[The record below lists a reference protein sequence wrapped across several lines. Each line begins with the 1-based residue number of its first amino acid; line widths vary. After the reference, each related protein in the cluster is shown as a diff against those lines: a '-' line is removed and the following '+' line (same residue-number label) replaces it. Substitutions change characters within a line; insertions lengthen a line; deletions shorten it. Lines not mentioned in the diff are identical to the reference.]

1 MFYMEYNEEQQAFY
15 KKIKDKI
22 KDGRKNLRTVPKDF
36 QEYVKLLTDYIPQP
50 SLRKREIEDRTRE
63 NKNYNK
69 LIFVLAFSQDM
80 KLKSNNIFQI
90 SDKKLS
96 SILFALTELSDV
108 HLFISISSFF
118 PESDINCNPILKRN
132 QKQCS
137 RSNVLIADI
146 DSYHSERCKDLTP
159 EQTLQLIKKERP
171 QFFTDEMPLTVVKS
185 GNGLQLYLNI
195 ASCDLFTKSDKHFW
209 RVLNKRFNDFFL
221 EYGADPKCSSD
232 ITRIFRIPY
241 STNCK
246 NNKSKPVEFLSEVK
260 TTPIGIDKL
269 AQIMNLTGEDFNYRD
284 DEYLKR
290 KRINEKLIKDERLAR
305 QKDREKVEKRKKH
318 IEYLKWTKTANPTE
332 VRQMEEWKANGKK
345 GIETLVKKRL
355 ADLEKLLELR
365 DADIEGCRN
374 NFLFIYGSTHFKYY
388 SDIEDTSHKLYELNR
403 FFSEPISESELE
415 STIKS
420 IEKHNYTKFT
430 NEYIMNVLQITEEE
444 SKELSLCYTI
454 EQRKEH
460 LSNKAKAKYKS
471 KLPEGTLTLTEK
483 AIINQEYVKTHMD
496 TPAADL
502 AKELN
507 ISKSHIYAIKRRIR
521 NQ

>member
-1 MFYMEYNEEQQAFY
+1 MEYNEEQQAFY

-260 TTPIGIDKL
+260 ATPIGIDKL

-305 QKDREKVEKRKKH
+305 
-318 IEYLKWTKTANPTE
+318 
-332 VRQMEEWKANGKK
+332 
-345 GIETLVKKRL
+345 
-355 ADLEKLLELR
+355 
-365 DADIEGCRN
+365 
-374 NFLFIYGSTHFKYY
+374 
-388 SDIEDTSHKLYELNR
+388 
-403 FFSEPISESELE
+403 
-415 STIKS
+415 
-420 IEKHNYTKFT
+420 
-430 NEYIMNVLQITEEE
+430 
-444 SKELSLCYTI
+444 
-454 EQRKEH
+454 
-460 LSNKAKAKYKS
+460 
-471 KLPEGTLTLTEK
+471 
-483 AIINQEYVKTHMD
+483 
-496 TPAADL
+496 
-502 AKELN
+502 
-507 ISKSHIYAIKRRIR
+507 
-521 NQ
+521 